1 MTAKEKF
8 DGILYWATAI
18 FNPDDPFVNNANG
31 VNGDGVLQYPAEDG
45 SPLASI
51 RLKVICDG
59 MEDYEYMVLLK
70 NAVAEAKKQKR
81 SPEAVAEAEEL
92 LKLDSVFRTM
102 DDYSRSEDDYR
113 NFRRRAA
120 ELIGR
125 LGR

>member
-1 MTAKEKF
+1 
-8 DGILYWATAI
+8 
-18 FNPDDPFVNNANG
+18 
-31 VNGDGVLQYPAEDG
+31 VNGDGVLQYPAGDG